1 MGKGFQGVHSCP
13 ARPRGISC
21 SSSPRFLILGCP
33 PLYLCVVSLWL
44 PPLTLKPGSQR
55 GNDSPSLGPRPP
67 HSHPLLL
74 FSPPRPECPHRAKAT
89 SSGPPSSKMSASGH
103 LYFLFLLLG
112 SAPSS
117 WTQGTSMAPS
127 SDLMEK
133 NHTTPSEMPPASSL
147 STALS
152 PTTSELQ
159 VTSMDPTKDDED
171 TGQTQPENKMET
183 TSAKGHSDPI
193 TMSSRTKPP
202 MPPTSSG
209 GEEKWD
215 PFKSNEYTLR
225 KRGLIAAAVL
235 FITGILI
242 LTSDRCRQFR
252 WCRRQQRSA
261 YRVTQA

>member
-1 MGKGFQGVHSCP
+1 M
-13 ARPRGISC
+13 
-21 SSSPRFLILGCP
+21 
-33 PLYLCVVSLWL
+33 
-44 PPLTLKPGSQR
+44 
-55 GNDSPSLGPRPP
+55 
-67 HSHPLLL
+67 
-74 FSPPRPECPHRAKAT
+74 SPPGQGHQLRTPQLQALGGADRREKGKEAGPSIPAPATLIPVPRLGKRPGEAGVWLENNVEEA
-89 SSGPPSSKMSASGH
+89 GMSASGH